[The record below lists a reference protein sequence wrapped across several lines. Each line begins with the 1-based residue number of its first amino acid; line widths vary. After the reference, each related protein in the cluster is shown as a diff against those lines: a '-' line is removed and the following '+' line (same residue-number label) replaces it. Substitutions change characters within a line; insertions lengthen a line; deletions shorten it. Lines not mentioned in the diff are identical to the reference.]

1 METKQDTIMLIDDNI
16 ANLKSGKNALSEN
29 YNVFAALSAE
39 KMFELLESE
48 PELPELLLL
57 DVDMPGMSG
66 YDAIEQLK
74 LNPRTKKIPVIFL
87 TGKSDSDSEIKGLT
101 LGAVD
106 YISKPFLPELLRI
119 RVGLHLTVE
128 RQKRLLEKQ
137 GAELK
142 MFNDNLQGVI
152 EQKTKNVTQLQNA
165 ILQTVADLVE
175 SRDGD
180 TGNHVERTQRWLELM
195 INALEELGLY
205 SNETSGWDKE
215 LVLQSSQLHDVGK
228 ISIPDYILQKPEKL
242 TDLEFEEMKN
252 HTTYG
257 AKIIEKMAENMDND
271 VFLNYAKIMAETHQE
286 KWDGSGYPRGLA
298 GEKIPLLGRLMAI
311 ADVYDALTSAR
322 PYKEAYSHEKAVE
335 LIAEGRGTHFDP
347 TLVDIFLSVEEEI
360 KAEKET

>member
-16 ANLKSGKNALSEN
+16 ANLKSGKNALSDS

-66 YDAIEQLK
+66 YDAIERLK
-74 LNPRTKKIPVIFL
+74 ANPRTAEIPVIFL
-87 TGKSDSDSEIKGLT
+87 TGKSDSDSEIKGLK

-142 MFNDNLQGVI
+142 MFNDDLQSVV
-152 EQKTKNVTQLQNA
+152 ETKTKNVIQLQNA

-175 SRDGD
+175 SRDGE
-180 TGNHVERTQRWLELM
+180 TGNHVERTQRWLEMM
-195 INALEELGLY
+195 IEAVEELGLY
-205 SNETSGWDKE
+205 SNETSTWDKE

-228 ISIPDYILQKPEKL
+228 ISIPDYILQKPAKL
-242 TDLEFEEMKN
+242 TDEEFDEMKN
-252 HTTYG
+252 HTTFG
-257 AKIIEKMAENMDND
+257 VEIIEKMGKSMDNNI
-271 VFLNYAKIMAETHQE
+271 FLNYAKTMAATHQE
-286 KWDGSGYPRGLA
+286 KWDGSGYPQGLS

-335 LIAEGRGTHFDP
+335 IIAEGRNSHFDP
-347 TLVDIFLSVEEEI
+347 NLVDIFLSIQEKI
-360 KAEKET
+360 KAERIV